1 MSPIPESNLDKTT
14 NLKYNESKEQ
24 GMTVKT
30 MNLCDINQ
38 IKLLLARHGFKFSK
52 DLGQNFLCD
61 EDIPA
66 AIAEHAG
73 ITPETCVVEIGP
85 GIGALSAQLCKRAK
99 KVVAIEL
106 DRRLPAI
113 LEETMT
119 GFDNFTLVEGDVLK
133 VDLPKLCKEQ
143 FGDAP
148 VIACANLPYYI
159 TTPAITALLECG
171 CFERVIVMV
180 QKEAAQRICAGPGDK
195 DYSAFSAQVAYYA
208 VPEMVLDVPHDLFIP
223 APKVDSVVLRL
234 DLHKMPVTAAD
245 KKAVFRVI
253 RAAFANRRKT
263 FANGLCMEY
272 GKSLSK
278 GQAEE
283 LLTKLGF
290 VPNVRGEALALSDFD
305 AIAVKLQ
312 DVLGN

>member
-1 MSPIPESNLDKTT
+1 
-14 NLKYNESKEQ
+14 
-24 GMTVKT
+24 

-61 EDIPA
+61 EEIPA
-66 AIAEHAG
+66 SIAEQAD
-73 ITPETCVVEIGP
+73 ITPETCVLEVGP

-113 LEETMT
+113 LNETMAAY
-119 GFDNFTLVEGDVLK
+119 DNFTLVEGDVLK
-133 VDLPKLCKEQ
+133 VDLPRLCKEH

-171 CFERVIVMV
+171 CFKSVVVMV
-180 QKEAAQRICAGPGDK
+180 QKEAALRICAKAGDK

-208 VPEMVLDVPHDLFIP
+208 KPSVILDVPHDLFIP
-223 APKVDSVVLRL
+223 APKVDSAVLKL
-234 DLHKMPVTAAD
+234 DLWETTPVNGA
-245 KKAVFRVI
+245 KNEVFRVI

-263 FANGLCMEY
+263 FSNGLCIEY
-272 GKSLSK
+272 GKKLSK
-278 GQAEE
+278 QAAEE
-283 LLTKLGF
+283 LLVSMGF
-290 VPNVRGEALALSDFD
+290 APNVRGEALSVEQFGEISVRLHAYFER
-305 AIAVKLQ
+305 
-312 DVLGN
+312 

>member
-1 MSPIPESNLDKTT
+1 
-14 NLKYNESKEQ
+14 
-24 GMTVKT
+24 

-61 EDIPA
+61 EEIPA
-66 AIAEHAG
+66 FIAEQAG
-73 ITPETCVVEIGP
+73 ITPETCVLEVGP

-113 LEETMT
+113 LNETMAAY
-119 GFDNFTLVEGDVLK
+119 DNFTLVEGDVLK
-133 VDLPKLCKEQ
+133 VDLPRLCKEH

-171 CFERVIVMV
+171 CFKSVVVMV
-180 QKEAAQRICAGPGDK
+180 QKEAALRICAKPGDK

-208 VPEMVLDVPHDLFIP
+208 KPSVILDVPHDLFIP
-223 APKVDSVVLRL
+223 APKVDSAVLKL
-234 DLHKMPVTAAD
+234 DLWETTPVNGA
-245 KKAVFRVI
+245 KNEVFRVI

-263 FANGLCMEY
+263 FSNGLCIEY
-272 GKSLSK
+272 GKKLSK
-278 GQAEE
+278 QAAEE
-283 LLTKLGF
+283 LLVSMGF
-290 VPNVRGEALALSDFD
+290 APNVRGEALSVEQFGEISVRLHAYFER
-305 AIAVKLQ
+305 
-312 DVLGN
+312 

>member
-1 MSPIPESNLDKTT
+1 
-14 NLKYNESKEQ
+14 
-24 GMTVKT
+24 

-61 EDIPA
+61 EEIPTS
-66 AIAEHAG
+66 IAEQAG
-73 ITPETCVVEIGP
+73 ITPETCVLEVGP

-113 LEETMT
+113 LNETMAAY
-119 GFDNFTLVEGDVLK
+119 DNFTLVEGDVLK
-133 VDLPKLCKEQ
+133 VDLPRLCKEH

-171 CFERVIVMV
+171 CFKSVVVMV
-180 QKEAAQRICAGPGDK
+180 QKEAALRICAKPGDK

-208 VPEMVLDVPHDLFIP
+208 KPSVILNVPHDLFIP
-223 APKVDSVVLRL
+223 APKVDSAVLKL
-234 DLHKMPVTAAD
+234 DLWETTPVNGA
-245 KKAVFRVI
+245 KNEVFRVI

-263 FANGLCMEY
+263 FSNGLCIEY
-272 GKSLSK
+272 GKKLSK
-278 GQAEE
+278 QAAEE
-283 LLTKLGF
+283 LLVSMGF
-290 VPNVRGEALALSDFD
+290 APNVRGEALSVEQFGEISVRLHAYFER
-305 AIAVKLQ
+305 
-312 DVLGN
+312 

>member
-1 MSPIPESNLDKTT
+1 
-14 NLKYNESKEQ
+14 
-24 GMTVKT
+24 

-38 IKLLLARHGFKFSK
+38 IKLLLARHGFQFSK

-61 EDIPA
+61 EAIPA
-66 AIAEHAG
+66 AIAERAG
-73 ITPETCVVEIGP
+73 ISAETCVVEIGP

-99 KVVAIEL
+99 QVVAVEL

-113 LEETMT
+113 LQETMAAY
-119 GFDNFTLVEGDVLK
+119 DNFTLVEGDVLK
-133 VDLPKLCKEQ
+133 TDLSTLCREH

-171 CFERVIVMV
+171 CFERVVVMV

-208 VPEMVLDVPHDLFIP
+208 KPEMILDVPHDLFIP

-234 DLHKMPVTAAD
+234 DVHKKPVTMAD

-278 GQAEE
+278 AQAEA
-283 LLTKLGF
+283 LLTQLGF
-290 VPNVRGEALALSDFD
+290 AHNVRGEALSLVDFD
-305 AIAVKLQ
+305 AIAIKLQ
-312 DVLGN
+312 ELTEK

>member
-1 MSPIPESNLDKTT
+1 
-14 NLKYNESKEQ
+14 
-24 GMTVKT
+24 

-38 IKLLLARHGFKFSK
+38 IKLLLARHGFQFSK

-61 EDIPA
+61 EAIPA
-66 AIAEHAG
+66 AIAERAG
-73 ITPETCVVEIGP
+73 ISAETCVVEIGP

-99 KVVAIEL
+99 QVVAVEL

-113 LEETMT
+113 LQETMAAY
-119 GFDNFTLVEGDVLK
+119 DNFTLVEGDVLK
-133 VDLPKLCKEQ
+133 TDLSTLCREH

-171 CFERVIVMV
+171 CFERVVVMV

-208 VPEMVLDVPHDLFIP
+208 KPEMILDVPHDLFIP

-234 DLHKMPVTAAD
+234 DVHKKPVTMAD

-278 GQAEE
+278 AQAEA
-283 LLTKLGF
+283 LLTQLGF
-290 VPNVRGEALALSDFD
+290 AHNVRGEALSLSNFD

-312 DVLGN
+312 ELTEK

>member
-1 MSPIPESNLDKTT
+1 
-14 NLKYNESKEQ
+14 
-24 GMTVKT
+24 

-61 EDIPA
+61 AEIPA
-66 AIAEHAG
+66 AIAEGAG
-73 ITPETCVVEIGP
+73 ITPDTCVVEIGP

-99 KVVAIEL
+99 QVVAVEL

-113 LEETMT
+113 LQETMAAY
-119 GFDNFTLVEGDVLK
+119 DNFTLVEGDVLK
-133 VDLPKLCKEQ
+133 TDLPALCEEH

-171 CFERVIVMV
+171 CFERVVVMV
-180 QKEAAQRICAGPGDK
+180 QKEAAQRICARPGDK
-195 DYSAFSAQVAYYA
+195 DYSAFSAQVAYFA
-208 VPEMVLDVPHDLFIP
+208 KPEMILDVPHDLFIP

-234 DLHKMPVTAAD
+234 DVHPTPVTACSQ
-245 KKAVFRVI
+245 KEVFRVI

-272 GKSLSK
+272 GKKLTK
-278 GQAEE
+278 QQAEE
-283 LLTKLGF
+283 LLTGLGF
-290 VPNVRGEALALSDFD
+290 APSIRGEALSLADFD
-305 AIAVKLQ
+305 AIAAKLQ
-312 DVLGN
+312 EL

>member
-1 MSPIPESNLDKTT
+1 
-14 NLKYNESKEQ
+14 
-24 GMTVKT
+24 

-61 EDIPA
+61 DQIPA
-66 AIAEHAG
+66 AIAEGAG
-73 ITPETCVVEIGP
+73 ITPDTCVVEIGP

-99 KVVAIEL
+99 QVVAVEL

-113 LEETMT
+113 LSETMAAY
-119 GFDNFTLVEGDVLK
+119 DNFTLVEGDVLK
-133 VDLPKLCKEQ
+133 TDLPALCEEH

-171 CFERVIVMV
+171 CFERVVVMV
-180 QKEAAQRICAGPGDK
+180 QKEAAQRICAGPGDR
-195 DYSAFSAQVAYYA
+195 DYSAFSAQVAYFTK
-208 VPEMVLDVPHDLFIP
+208 PEMILDVPHDLFIP

-234 DLHKMPVTAAD
+234 DVHKTPVTQAT

-263 FANGLCMEY
+263 FVNGLCMEY
-272 GKSLSK
+272 GKKLTK
-278 GQAEE
+278 AQAEE
-283 LLTKLGF
+283 LLVSLGF
-290 VPNVRGEALALSDFD
+290 APTVRGEALSLSDFD
-305 AIAVKLQ
+305 ALAVKLEEI
-312 DVLGN
+312 L

>member
-1 MSPIPESNLDKTT
+1 
-14 NLKYNESKEQ
+14 
-24 GMTVKT
+24 

-61 EDIPA
+61 EAIPA
-66 AIAEHAG
+66 AIAERAG

-85 GIGALSAQLCKRAK
+85 GIGALSAQLCKK
-99 KVVAIEL
+99 GKQVVAVEL

-113 LEETMT
+113 LHETMDAY
-119 GFDNFTLVEGDVLK
+119 DNFTLVEGDVLK
-133 VDLPKLCKEQ
+133 TDLPALCREH

-171 CFERVIVMV
+171 CFDRVVVMV

-208 VPEMVLDVPHDLFIP
+208 KPEMILDVPHDLFIP

-234 DLHKMPVTAAD
+234 DVHKQPVTVAD
-245 KKAVFRVI
+245 KKAVLRVI

-278 GQAEE
+278 AQAEE
-283 LLTKLGF
+283 LLTQLGF
-290 VPNVRGEALALSDFD
+290 ASNVRGEGLSLRDFD
-305 AIAVKLQ
+305 AIAVKMQ
-312 DVLGN
+312 DFLGK